1 MMKLQNQLRAISE
14 MNEQLQLENSVLKQQ
29 FQEYKAQLVDTQ
41 SSLAKAESINAK
53 FKKKLN
59 KAMEEVRQKEEARL
73 QLKTYCSSIKGSNY
87 YAKNKRKEKELERRE
102 KDLNKQNG
110 TDSRTPAAFLK
121 SRKKSLQTMLS
132 NQRRVSKDLRLA
144 LRQLQKE
151 NREMQDQIDALEA
164 DILAREDC
172 VMETRGPKNQFLD
185 KIPKCVIQLQGENGV
200 AAKNCGPVI
209 QTVAKW
215 VFGNEM
221 SQQDV
226 PSASLAVNMADEGHV
241 LAKYYIAESIL
252 TTERWNLHADG
263 TMRDYKKIVG
273 QQVTLGDGR
282 ALSAGFFAGCCNQFI
297 DRFS

>member
-121 SRKKSLQTMLS
+121 SRKKSLGS
-132 NQRRVSKDLRLA
+132 
-144 LRQLQKE
+144 
-151 NREMQDQIDALEA
+151 
-164 DILAREDC
+164 
-172 VMETRGPKNQFLD
+172 
-185 KIPKCVIQLQGENGV
+185 
-200 AAKNCGPVI
+200 
-209 QTVAKW
+209 
-215 VFGNEM
+215 
-221 SQQDV
+221 
-226 PSASLAVNMADEGHV
+226 
-241 LAKYYIAESIL
+241 
-252 TTERWNLHADG
+252 
-263 TMRDYKKIVG
+263 
-273 QQVTLGDGR
+273 
-282 ALSAGFFAGCCNQFI
+282 
-297 DRFS
+297 